1 MSPDADTNIPRRFQ
15 SILPWALNNSAS
27 VEQEDFLD
35 LLPPTLL
42 GSDSDVEMSSLIAD
56 QLNYSPPCLDEN
68 DRATWKRLSF
78 TMDDAT
84 VVAEALQPEDEDE
97 DPYDWSEERAK
108 AEILRS
114 IRESRR

>member
-1 MSPDADTNIPRRFQ
+1 MSPDADTNIPRKFQ
-15 SILPWALNNSAS
+15 SILPWALSNSAS
-27 VEQEDFLD
+27 VEREDFLD

-42 GSDSDVEMSSLIAD
+42 GSDSDVEMSNLIAE
-56 QLNYSPPCLDEN
+56 QLNYSPPSLDEH
-68 DRATWKRLSF
+68 DRPTWKRLSF

-84 VVAEALQPEDEDE
+84 IVAEALQPEEEDD
-97 DPYDWSEERAK
+97 DPYEWSEERVK